1 MNFILTGKFPDFV
14 YCGFSEE
21 FISSRISTHLHD
33 SVIVSISI
41 LEGKRDSRD
50 KQPYFVKLKPLFG
63 FSGKSGF
70 VQC

>member
-50 KQPYFVKLKPLFG
+50 KQPYFVKLKTLFG